1 MAKSYKISGL
11 RELDKNLEQ
20 FTKST
25 QRRVLE
31 RVLKQTAKPVEDAA
45 KRLAPVDKGD
55 LKRSIETVILKS
67 NAGKAAFANAMQS
80 GATRQ
85 EAGQAARAANKA
97 AAGQGLSAT
106 VRVRANAPHAIFAE
120 FGTQKMPAQPFMGP
134 AFRSVKTVETMRNLL
149 RVEIDKTAKRMANR
163 ASRGKKS

>member
-20 FTKST
+20 FTKAT

-31 RVLKQTAKPVEDAA
+31 RVLKQTAKPVEDNA
-45 KRLAPVDKGD
+45 KRMAPVDRGD
-55 LKRSIETVILKS
+55 LKRSIETVVLRS
-67 NAGKAAFANAMQS
+67 NAGKAAFAKAMES
-80 GATRQ
+80 GSTRA
-85 EAGQAARAANKA
+85 EAGKAAREANRA
-97 AAGQGLSAT
+97 AAGQGASAT
-106 VRVRANAPHAIFAE
+106 VRVRATAPHAIFAE
-120 FGTQKMPAQPFMGP
+120 FGTQKMPAHPFMRP

>member
-20 FTKST
+20 FTKAT

-31 RVLKQTAKPVEDAA
+31 RVLKQTAKPVEDNA
-45 KRLAPVDKGD
+45 KRMAPVDKGD
-55 LKRSIETVILKS
+55 LKRSIETVVLRS
-67 NAGKAAFANAMQS
+67 NAGKAAFAEAMRS
-80 GATRQ
+80 GSTRE
-85 EAGQAARAANKA
+85 EAGKAARAANKS
-97 AAGQGLSAT
+97 AAGRGLAAT
-106 VRVRANAPHAIFAE
+106 VRVQAKAPHSIFVE
-120 FGTQKMPAQPFMGP
+120 YGTQKMPAHPFMGP

>member
-31 RVLKQTAKPVEDAA
+31 RVLKQTAKPVEDTA

-80 GATRQ
+80 GATRE

-97 AAGQGLSAT
+97 AAGRGLAAT
-106 VRVRANAPHAIFAE
+106 VRVRANARHAGFVE
-120 FGTQKMPAQPFMGP
+120 FGTLNMPAQPFMGP
-134 AFRSVKTVETMRNLL
+134 AFRSVKTIDTMRNLL
-149 RVEIDKTAKRMANR
+149 RVEIDKTATRLANR